1 METDS
6 CEPRR
11 GREELLWKTEHLGP
25 ALAMSSWE
33 RGQAGPSYS
42 LTSSLPAA
50 ASGPRAVLLFLPVP
64 LPSTPIILLGLQ
76 NAARDGVWAPLI
88 KGFEVPP
95 GSR

>member
-11 GREELLWKTEHLGP
+11 GWEELLWKTEHLGP

-42 LTSSLPAA
+42 LTSSFPAA
-50 ASGPRAVLLFLPVP
+50 ASGPRAVLLFPCLSLPP
-64 LPSTPIILLGLQ
+64 
-76 NAARDGVWAPLI
+76 
-88 KGFEVPP
+88 
-95 GSR
+95 